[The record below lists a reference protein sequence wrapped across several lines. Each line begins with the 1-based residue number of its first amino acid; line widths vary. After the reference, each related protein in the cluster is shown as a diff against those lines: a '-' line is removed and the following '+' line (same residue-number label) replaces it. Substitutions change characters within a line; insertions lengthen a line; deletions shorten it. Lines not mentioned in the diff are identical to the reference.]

1 VVETAG
7 QPILPR
13 FVRSDK
19 EQGEYMQELRWN
31 PVLKWWV
38 MVSAGRE
45 NRPLMPQNYCPF
57 CPGSGK
63 VPDDYV
69 VLAYNNDFPILSPN
83 PPGIEPVVSSLY
95 RNEQSFGKCEV
106 LLYSPKHDSAL
117 SQLPPDNIDRLIE
130 LWVEKYRELAAM
142 DFVKYAFIFENRGKE
157 VGVTMPHPHGQI
169 YGFPFIPKK
178 IELELASCK
187 EYWERE
193 KKNLYREILLEE
205 LRDGRRIVDENGP
218 FVTFVPY
225 FAEYPYQVYII
236 PREHRLSID
245 EFSNEERRH
254 LGNALSRITSMYDHV
269 FNREFPYM
277 MSLDQ
282 KPVDGNI
289 YPYYQF
295 HIEFFPP
302 LRNEKTQ
309 KFNAS
314 SETATWTHGNPSSP
328 ELKAGELRSIK
339 EKLYG
344 AQ

>member
-1 VVETAG
+1 
-7 QPILPR
+7 
-13 FVRSDK
+13 
-19 EQGEYMQELRWN
+19 MQELRWN

-45 NRPLMPQNYCPF
+45 NRPLMPQDYCPF

-63 VPDDYV
+63 VPEHYT
-69 VLAYNNDFPILSPN
+69 VLSYNNDFPILRSD
-83 PPGIEPVVSSLY
+83 PPEIEPVLSSLY
-95 RNEQSFGKCEV
+95 KNKQSFGRCEV
-106 LLYSPKHDSAL
+106 LLYSPEHDRTLA
-117 SQLPPDNIDRLIE
+117 QLPSDNVEQLIE
-130 LWVEKYRELAAM
+130 LWVSKYRELAAI
-142 DFVKYAFIFENRGKE
+142 DYVKYAFIFENRGKE
-157 VGVTMPHPHGQI
+157 VGVTMSHPHGQI

-187 EYWERE
+187 DFYDHR
-193 KKNLYREILLEE
+193 KKNLYLEILQEE
-205 LRDGRRIVDENGP
+205 LADGRRIVDENGP

-245 EFSNEERRH
+245 EFSSEERSF
-254 LGNALSRITSMYDHV
+254 LGNALTRIVSIYDTL

-282 KPVDGNI
+282 KPTDGEE

-295 HIEFFPP
+295 HIKFFPP

-328 ELKAGELRSIK
+328 ELKALELRTIK

-344 AQ
+344 KQ